1 MTPDAKDLCVFA
13 VKRGDMKN
21 RLDINYNLPQY
32 TMLEEK
38 LYQTFGENLKRISDI
53 ADVICGPFGSAIK
66 NTDYQ
71 DSGIPLVRITNINKD
86 GYMNYDDL
94 IYISEKLGDS
104 LSKTQVSNG
113 DIVVSQRGSL
123 GQCAIVDDSFP
134 KMNISANIIA
144 IKNING
150 VSVSFLHDYFLST
163 VGQTLLERSVS
174 GQVQSKITT
183 QDIADLLIPVNTD
196 ETKLTDLLDSAYKSY
211 KRKLQQADKLQRKN
225 PTYLIERLGLTSDY
239 SETQKLTYATTAG
252 SIEGRIDADYY
263 SPKFSHFRSQIE
275 ALPYDD
281 PVLPDFGEIKLNY
294 RSKYYSVITGT
305 GHTAPIFSALQ
316 FLEKISESACM
327 DAYTDSLLCYSDYCI
342 DFLKAKNTPINED
355 FSLHPQFESPT
366 FDYYEN
372 VKDFMTEE
380 KWTGLGTPLL
390 SMLAAESNEI
400 VRSHFFSYN
409 DHYYPLFNPS
419 LVIDYQT
426 KILLTRPDRELHSIV
441 ISSLADKLASIYD
454 SHDIKT
460 DYTIRKPLLLDNKQ
474 PLLDNK
480 KSFAYLEDSNLIVF
494 LDCGNEHRI
503 EEEISA
509 IYKAHTED
517 GLSIVDLEA
526 RIPGKGYK
534 AYHVDKECKLSIIC
548 FDEHINVDQP
558 RIVLRGREEKR
569 IYTAIDLMYMLMFS
583 SEVSQ
588 IAEFD
593 SDEKNSESQVLS
605 WGGASD
611 YFTVFLSEKGFIS
624 KGAIEYSN
632 VYSEV
637 DTSAAHIFSHYLE
650 LGGVFPFHLSST
662 IFADPECWNVIC
674 DDNSVYQFTRKVK
687 ALPGG
692 ALFKYDNGCSVFLSY
707 NFFSI
712 LKESNITQSRLSLDM
727 FRAVTEKF
735 FIEYHQ
741 DLSAIPPLANTLVQF
756 CCHSLSNQNPEH
768 YVCCQKAKV
777 SSNKLVVDF
786 EVNSSKIAS
795 DIAEAIDRSVEYSVI
810 GELLQPLV
818 CLSKDSYSE
827 LFEKMELTSGQK
839 KTLGTTAVRIDYYFN
854 PDTYEIKETDVS
866 ELSIR
871 KQIAKICAA
880 AGVLPGTYER
890 RDATEIVRKIQESVV
905 SHLEQAIRTLERDR
919 LHILLLSALATEQL
933 SVNLNR
939 TGATLTED
947 IEEGERI
954 KSLEKSTQLSEKAKM
969 RKSALLYLIETN
981 LYLVNERKEEAID
994 SSKLSELLS
1003 FAKWIIYL
1011 QNSSDLCFHTDSDTK
1026 LIVED
1031 DYRID
1036 VELGEN
1042 YSQTFEKESQRRIIA
1057 EPFNLRGD
1065 NTDRDFFEK
1074 VANAFY
1080 EDLGVHFKVLESVL
1094 HHLSDSSFSHD
1105 NVEFDEIAPNVI
1117 KAKATD
1123 VLNDYL
1129 SFVVENVPVED
1140 VKSAY
1145 DFLTIVPGQLKTIC
1159 DTTHP
1164 ILPIWEREKRNHCFA
1179 VRPIYMSNNDYIYS
1193 PIIME
1198 EVRKRWIEGFL
1209 QFYPPFEIGLE
1220 RTCTALYAWKNSYE
1234 HLFSSEVEVLL
1245 KESGCEYAKHDVDL
1259 RREDRRGNHPTI
1271 DVLGDYDVIGLN
1283 TTQKRIFI
1291 IECKV
1296 LQPIGSVFEHSNQ
1309 QKRFFT
1315 KEKFDE
1321 KFQKRIDY
1329 FSKVAMSFFAN
1340 HGYDTEGFTINPY
1353 MVVNKVFSSY
1363 YKHVQFP
1370 IVTFDE
1376 LKREIQL

>member
-1 MTPDAKDLCVFA
+1 MDKTGVIYILTNPSFPEYVKIGYADDIDKRLQQLNRSECIPFAFRVYATYEVNSRLSDLKIHSIIDKLNPNLRSIENFNGKQRVREFYAMSPEDAYS
-13 VKRGDMKN
+13 
-21 RLDINYNLPQY
+21 I
-32 TMLEEK
+32 LEAIAEIHGCADK
-38 LYQTFGENLKRISDI
+38 LKRID
-53 ADVICGPFGSAIK
+53 
-66 NTDYQ
+66 
-71 DSGIPLVRITNINKD
+71 
-86 GYMNYDDL
+86 M
-94 IYISEKLGDS
+94 
-104 LSKTQVSNG
+104 
-113 DIVVSQRGSL
+113 
-123 GQCAIVDDSFP
+123 
-134 KMNISANIIA
+134 
-144 IKNING
+144 
-150 VSVSFLHDYFLST
+150 
-163 VGQTLLERSVS
+163 
-174 GQVQSKITT
+174 
-183 QDIADLLIPVNTD
+183 D
-196 ETKLTDLLDSAYKSY
+196 EAQK
-211 KRKLQQADKLQRKN
+211 QA
-225 PTYLIERLGLTSDY
+225 E
-239 SETQKLTYATTAG
+239 ETAQ
-252 SIEGRIDADYY
+252 EIDAEHKERQ
-263 SPKFSHFRSQIE
+263 SPFRFSMCNIQPGEEIE
-275 ALPYDD
+275 YCNNP
-281 PVLPDFGEIKLNY
+281 EIK
-294 RSKYYSVITGT
+294 
-305 GHTAPIFSALQ
+305 
-316 FLEKISESACM
+316 C
-327 DAYTDSLLCYSDYCI
+327 
-342 DFLKAKNTPINED
+342 
-355 FSLHPQFESPT
+355 
-366 FDYYEN
+366 
-372 VKDFMTEE
+372 
-380 KWTGLGTPLL
+380 
-390 SMLAAESNEI
+390 
-400 VRSHFFSYN
+400 
-409 DHYYPLFNPS
+409 
-419 LVIDYQT
+419 
-426 KILLTRPDRELHSIV
+426 
-441 ISSLADKLASIYD
+441 
-454 SHDIKT
+454 
-460 DYTIRKPLLLDNKQ
+460 
-474 PLLDNK
+474 
-480 KSFAYLEDSNLIVF
+480 
-494 LDCGNEHRI
+494 
-503 EEEISA
+503 
-509 IYKAHTED
+509 
-517 GLSIVDLEA
+517 
-526 RIPGKGYK
+526 
-534 AYHVDKECKLSIIC
+534 
-548 FDEHINVDQP
+548 
-558 RIVLRGREEKR
+558 
-569 IYTAIDLMYMLMFS
+569 
-583 SEVSQ
+583 
-588 IAEFD
+588 
-593 SDEKNSESQVLS
+593 
-605 WGGASD
+605 
-611 YFTVFLSEKGFIS
+611 TV
-624 KGAIEYSN
+624 
-632 VYSEV
+632 V
-637 DTSAAHIFSHYLE
+637 
-650 LGGVFPFHLSST
+650 
-662 IFADPECWNVIC
+662 
-674 DDNSVYQFTRKVK
+674 
-687 ALPGG
+687 
-692 ALFKYDNGCSVFLSY
+692 
-707 NFFSI
+707 
-712 LKESNITQSRLSLDM
+712 
-727 FRAVTEKF
+727 
-735 FIEYHQ
+735 
-741 DLSAIPPLANTLVQF
+741 
-756 CCHSLSNQNPEH
+756 
-768 YVCCQKAKV
+768 
-777 SSNKLVVDF
+777 
-786 EVNSSKIAS
+786 
-795 DIAEAIDRSVEYSVI
+795 
-810 GELLQPLV
+810 
-818 CLSKDSYSE
+818 
-827 LFEKMELTSGQK
+827 
-839 KTLGTTAVRIDYYFN
+839 
-854 PDTYEIKETDVS
+854 
-866 ELSIR
+866 
-871 KQIAKICAA
+871 
-880 AGVLPGTYER
+880 
-890 RDATEIVRKIQESVV
+890 
-905 SHLEQAIRTLERDR
+905 
-919 LHILLLSALATEQL
+919 

-1220 RTCTALYAWKNSYE
+1220 RTCTALYAWKNNYE